1 MKLYYLII
9 IFSLIINIKNT
20 DFCDDRIV
28 ATGPKDCEN
37 LITST
42 RSNFCCYFEG
52 KYMGVEKKSCIDI
65 SNVRKKNINDY
76 IKTLNNDENFDFDIK
91 KIECDSFLL
100 QIKFFSF
107 LLLILL

>member
-1 MKLYYLII
+1 MKLYYIII

-20 DFCDDRIV
+20 DFCDNRIV

-76 IKTLNNDENFDFDIK
+76 IKTLNADDNFDFNIK
-91 KIECDSFLL
+91 KIECDSPI
-100 QIKFFSF
+100 IKINFFSF
-107 LLLILL
+107 LLLFLL